1 MSLEDKSIDYVF
13 SNAVIEHIDKHKRD
27 LFANEIRRVCKK
39 GYFITTPNFFFPF
52 EPHYLCPFFTYL
64 PEILKRT
71 LKKYITLGHYR
82 KGYYEKIDLLT
93 KKELQ
98 KLFPEAKII
107 GLKISNSLIAET
119 LNCYKTFV

>member
-1 MSLEDKSIDYVF
+1 VF

-52 EPHYLCPFFTYL
+52 EPHYLCPFFQYL
-64 PEILKRT
+64 PEIFKKT
-71 LKKYITLGHYR
+71 LKKYITLGHFR
-82 KGYYEKIDLLT
+82 KGCYEKIDLLT

-119 LNCYKTFV
+119 LVCYKTFV